1 LLIKEPLLRRPF
13 ERDDATREYSV
24 TLKKTSWIA
33 IILLFAS
40 ISEGMATSF
49 TEMTRSMEK
58 QAGLFDVYYDRQS
71 GKVYLAIEAFEQD
84 FILLTSL
91 PYGLGSND
99 IGLDRGLQ
107 GGSRLAFFRRV
118 GNRVFLVQKN
128 TYYRAESNNLAE
140 RQSIR
145 EAFAESVLAGFDLV
159 AEQQQ
164 PQTKVL
170 IDMTPFLLQDLMGVA
185 ERIQQTQQG
194 QFHLDPALSTL
205 DESVIKSF
213 PKNTELQ
220 SILTFSGSGAGRH
233 LLSVSPDGHHFTLR
247 QRVSLVALPEPGY
260 EPREF
265 HPFSGFWSFEY
276 KDYAAA
282 LTEPMTKRF
291 IPRHRLKKK
300 DPTAEVSEPVE
311 PIVYY
316 LDNGVPEPVRTALLE
331 GARWWDQAF
340 EAAGYKNAF
349 QVKMLPE
356 GADPMDVRYNVIQW
370 VHRATRGWS
379 YGAGVIDPRT
389 GEIIKGH
396 VTLGSLRVRQDLMI
410 AQGLTLPFA
419 NEVEQQRQQE
429 MALARIRQLSAH
441 EVGHTLGIAHN
452 FAASVSNRASVM
464 DYPHPLVTL
473 NDDQT
478 LSLRDAYAE
487 GIGEWDKQVIKY
499 GYGDYGS
506 NEKAMLKKIIAES
519 KAKGLQFISDPDARP
534 VGGLHAD
541 AHLWDNGSDAAD
553 ELERIIKVRQI
564 ALKNFSADAI
574 ADGTPF
580 SQLEEVLVPVYNL
593 HRYQV
598 EAAVKLIA
606 GLEYQYAVKGE
617 DDFVLS
623 TVNQEQQEKAL
634 KALQKTLAPEFLR
647 LDQRILDMI
656 PPKAYGYSR
665 TRESFPSKTGL
676 SLDPLTIAEASATHT
691 LQKLL
696 HAERLTRLAQQGAR
710 GNLSAA
716 ELLAQL
722 TDQLTDV
729 RDYSGVDL
737 QIAMRVLAVYA
748 QQLVGLVEQP
758 QLPIEAEAAVMSEL
772 DALKTWTSHEMGR
785 TRKKNPRYG
794 YYLSLKRLLDNKIE
808 RLDMNRTP
816 VELPPGSPIGG

>member
-1 LLIKEPLLRRPF
+1 MKLRQKISVIYGLVLVSFFNASFAATFEETIQTLEHRPGF
-13 ERDDATREYSV
+13 
-24 TLKKTSWIA
+24 
-33 IILLFAS
+33 
-40 ISEGMATSF
+40 
-49 TEMTRSMEK
+49 
-58 QAGLFDVYYDRQS
+58 FDVYYDDKKA
-71 GKVYLAIEAFEQD
+71 KVYLAIEQVEQD

-107 GGSRLAFFRRV
+107 GGSKLVQFRRV
-118 GNRVFLVQKN
+118 GDKVLLVQKN
-128 TYYRAESNNLAE
+128 TYYRAESNNAAE
-140 RQSIR
+140 RQSIK
-145 EAFAESVLAGFDLV
+145 EAFAESVLGSFEIT
-159 AEQQQ
+159 AES
-164 PQTKVL
+164 KAKSEKIL
-170 IDMTPFLLQDLMGVA
+170 IDVTPYLLQDLMGVA
-185 ERIQQTQQG
+185 KRIAQTKQG
-194 QFHLDPALSTL
+194 SFRLNASLSTV

-213 PKNTELQ
+213 PSNTELQ
-220 SILTFSGSGAGRH
+220 AILTFSGTEAGRH
-233 LLSVSPDGHHFTLR
+233 LRSVAPDNENFTLR
-247 QRVSLVALPEPGY
+247 QRVSLVALPDDGF

-282 LTEPMTKRF
+282 LTELMTKRF

-300 DPTAEVSEPVE
+300 DPAADVSEAVE

-316 LDNGVPEPVRTALLE
+316 LDNGVPEPVRTALFE
-331 GARWWDQAF
+331 GAMWWDQAF

-379 YGAGVIDPRT
+379 YGAGVTDPRT

-419 NEVEQQRQQE
+419 NEAEQQRQQA

-441 EVGHTLGIAHN
+441 EIGHTLGIAHN
-452 FAASVSNRASVM
+452 FAASVSERASVM

-478 LSLRDAYAE
+478 ISLKDAYAE

-499 GYGDYGS
+499 GYGDFGN
-506 NEKAMLKKIIAES
+506 NEKVVLKNIIAES
-519 KAKGLQFISDPDARP
+519 KARGLQFISDPDARP
-534 VGGLHAD
+534 VGGMHVD

-553 ELERIIKVRQI
+553 ELNRIIKVREV
-564 ALKNFSADAI
+564 ALNNFSADAI

-580 SQLEEVLVPVYNL
+580 SQLEEVLVPIYNL

-617 DDFVLS
+617 DEFVLRS
-623 TVNQEQQEKAL
+623 VKREQQEKAL
-634 KALQKTLAPEFLR
+634 EALQTTLSPEFLR
-647 LDQRILDMI
+647 IDRSVLDLI

-676 SLDPLTIAEASATHT
+676 ALDPLTIAEASATHT

-696 HAERLTRLAQQGAR
+696 HGERLTRLAQQGAR
-710 GNLSAA
+710 ENLSASQMLS
-716 ELLAQL
+716 LLTEQL
-722 TDQLTDV
+722 TDI
-729 RDYSGVDL
+729 RDYSSVEL

-748 QQLVGLVEQP
+748 RQLVQLVEQP

-772 DALKTWTSHEMGR
+772 DTLRTWTSREMGR
-785 TRKKNPRYG
+785 TRKKNQRYG
-794 YYLSLKRLLDNKIE
+794 YYLSLKRLLDNKME
-808 RLDMNRTP
+808 SLDMNRSP
-816 VELPPGSPIGG
+816 VDLPPGSPIGG